1 MDLRRLLAIARPW
14 FPVLIALTL
23 VGGVG
28 AYLLSRVQPRTY
40 EARATLIVGQ
50 SLAGANPDYNQ
61 LLVSQRLS
69 ATYATI
75 ATIRPNLE
83 AVIEKLDLNTTPEAL
98 LSRVDARSAVDS
110 TLITLTA
117 EDANPEQAAAI
128 ANALADQLIATSS
141 AVRGRDTE
149 FQASI
154 DADLR
159 DTQTEIEQ
167 TRARADA
174 LTGLAHRTPEQ
185 DAQLAALETRLGS
198 LRSTYA
204 TLLSFSSGGVS
215 DLISV
220 IEPAVP
226 PDVPISPRPLIN
238 AILGGVLG
246 LLIAIGIAAAVTYFR
261 DVVRDAEEVFEVT
274 GLSTLGMI
282 ARMRG
287 GPGHKEIYRLAPLL
301 YPRSD
306 VAEAYRML
314 RANVAF
320 AAGQLPI
327 RTLLVTGSIPDEG
340 KTVTAANLAV
350 VFAQSGIR
358 VVLVDGDLR
367 KPGVHLIFDLPNAA
381 GLTTLLADKSVAIDT
396 VAQVTEQ
403 GNLTVIT
410 SGPLPP
416 NPAELLGSQRM
427 RGVLERLALEAELI
441 ILDSPP
447 LLAVTDSAVLSAMVD
462 GTLLVINSGRSRR
475 RAVRAARQSLARAGA
490 NVLGVALNRV
500 PRQAGASYHGYGGD
514 RTGKDAETRAQ
525 ATDTS
530 PGGSVI

>member
-1 MDLRRLLAIARPW
+1 M
-14 FPVLIALTL
+14 
-23 VGGVG
+23 
-28 AYLLSRVQPRTY
+28 
-40 EARATLIVGQ
+40 
-50 SLAGANPDYNQ
+50 
-61 LLVSQRLS
+61 
-69 ATYATI
+69 
-75 ATIRPNLE
+75 
-83 AVIEKLDLNTTPEAL
+83 
-98 LSRVDARSAVDS
+98 
-110 TLITLTA
+110 
-117 EDANPEQAAAI
+117 
-128 ANALADQLIATSS
+128 
-141 AVRGRDTE
+141 
-149 FQASI
+149 
-154 DADLR
+154 
-159 DTQTEIEQ
+159 
-167 TRARADA
+167 
-174 LTGLAHRTPEQ
+174 
-185 DAQLAALETRLGS
+185 
-198 LRSTYA
+198 
-204 TLLSFSSGGVS
+204 
-215 DLISV
+215 

-282 ARMRG
+282 GRMRAVQAT
-287 GPGHKEIYRLAPLL
+287 R
-301 YPRSD
+301 RSTD
-306 VAEAYRML
+306 WRRFSTHGRTVAEAYRML

-350 VFAQSGIR
+350 VFAQSGLR

-462 GTLLVINSGRSRR
+462 GTLLVIDSGRSRR